1 MCKCKTKRAH
11 TRTQIWSSL
20 ILMYLLLPEWAL
32 KHDVFPLNSTFK
44 QTLTVPDISQSKKM
58 QLGYDRSRRTV
69 CLSFRDFYF
78 PPLAHFHCNILTAFI
93 IMTMRFIH
101 VPGLGPHTAGGGTSV
116 WFCSGLQ
123 TSSCLYRSR
132 TERSPPSSG
141 RRHTLHTSSPNAW
154 SGKTNK
160 VWTASTLQVSRE
172 NPDCGWSLILST

>member
-1 MCKCKTKRAH
+1 MVLTVKFSHVWAPAVALWRHDMCKCKTKRAH
-11 TRTQIWSSL
+11 TRTQID
-20 ILMYLLLPEWAL
+20 
-32 KHDVFPLNSTFK
+32 H
-44 QTLTVPDISQSKKM
+44 
-58 QLGYDRSRRTV
+58 TV

-78 PPLAHFHCNILTAFI
+78 PPLAHFHC
-93 IMTMRFIH
+93 MTMRFIH
-101 VPGLGPHTAGGGTSV
+101 VPGLGPHTAGAGTSV

-160 VWTASTLQVSRE
+160 ETEAVWTASTLQVSRE
-172 NPDCGWSLILST
+172 NPDCGWNFNLST

>member
-1 MCKCKTKRAH
+1 
-11 TRTQIWSSL
+11 
-20 ILMYLLLPEWAL
+20 MYLLLPEWAL

-44 QTLTVPDISQSKKM
+44 QTLTVPDISWSKKM
-58 QLGYDRSRRTV
+58 ELGYSRSRLSH
-69 CLSFRDFYF
+69 CLPQFQGFLF
-78 PPLAHFHCNILTAFI
+78 PSDPLAHFHCNILTAFV

-101 VPGLGPHTAGGGTSV
+101 VPGLGPHTAWGGTSV

-160 VWTASTLQVSRE
+160 ETEAVWTASTLPRKPGLWLELHPKHLKELKVWKFRCKS
-172 NPDCGWSLILST
+172 S